1 MPEHYSA
8 PPDDDFEDDD
18 PPGLADRIQ
27 ARLKFRQ
34 LSAVV
39 AWSMSVVLAGVTLA
53 VAMIWLHP
61 KPGQWT
67 EFFRGMAGD
76 VGGGLMVA
84 FFLSPVFLAIR
95 SFANEKFGS
104 IAEYAPMAGYERFPY
119 LKFIE
124 RLERC
129 DDLVRI
135 MDTSSNILDVTTAEG
150 DEAEERHRCVAA
162 LTKVLAGDNEVRV
175 EILLLDPTSDAARQ
189 RSADLRGEGIDIASG
204 VGRNL
209 ALLNGMRHR
218 LPPGART
225 KLLVKLYNATPACA
239 YYRVDDRCSI
249 AFYSLRTASERGAH
263 VDVALKE
270 KLGKIVNDHFRD
282 IRADE
287 DSVDM
292 IDYLYGTLI
301 VGHRREHVAWIEH
314 DGRLYIGLAST
325 HDNPVAWTAAPS
337 ASGGVIV
344 RLQTYRHLDAEY
356 RAMRLLPWA
365 ECGRLGVL
373 MAEKYGVEF
382 QVVFELAAVGAAAVG
397 TGGSAGTSGTTETT
411 GGGDGGVVAV
421 LPGQVA
427 MNGGPVRSGGAAGPE
442 PVAEP

>member
-1 MPEHYSA
+1 MPEEYSA
-8 PPDDDFEDDD
+8 LEDASESEVR
-18 PPGLADRIQ
+18 PGPLERLLAHLR
-27 ARLKFRQ
+27 FRQ

-39 AWSMSVVLAGVTLA
+39 AWSLSVVLAGVALA

-61 KPGQWT
+61 APGEWK
-67 EFFRGMAGD
+67 EFFRGVAGD
-76 VGGGLMVA
+76 VGGGLLVA

-135 MDTSSNILDVTTAEG
+135 MDTCSSVLDVSTAEG
-150 DEAEERHRCVAA
+150 EKADERRRCVAA
-162 LTKVLAGDNEVRV
+162 VTNLLAGDNEVRV

-189 RSADLRGEGIDIASG
+189 RSADLKEEGIDIG
-204 VGRNL
+204 VVVGRNL
-209 ALLNGMRHR
+209 ALLNGIRHR
-218 LPPGART
+218 LPEGARS

-239 YYRVDDRCSI
+239 YYRVDDRASI
-249 AFYSLRTASERGAH
+249 AFYALRTSSERGAH

-292 IDYLYGTLI
+292 VDYLYATLI
-301 VGHRREHVAWIEH
+301 VGRRKEHVAWIEH
-314 DGRLYIGLAST
+314 AGKLYIALAGT
-325 HDNPVAWTAAPS
+325 WANPVAWTVAPS
-337 ASGGVIV
+337 ADGGTAA
-344 RLQTYRHLDAEY
+344 RLQTYRREDAEF
-356 RAMRLLPWA
+356 RAMRLVPWA
-365 ECGRLGVL
+365 ECGELGPLVE
-373 MAEKYGVEF
+373 AKYGVEF
-382 QVVFELAAVGAAAVG
+382 QVLFELAPAGGAG
-397 TGGSAGTSGTTETT
+397 ED
-411 GGGDGGVVAV
+411 GGGGL
-421 LPGQVA
+421 LPGQMVA
-427 MNGGPVRSGGAAGPE
+427 NGGLRPAGGGPAL
-442 PVAEP
+442 PVAEG